1 MSERAFASL
10 TPTNALAK
18 LAFSE
23 VYGVLTS
30 GRQNN
35 QPDDALRRMA
45 VASQQTFDGEILR
58 LRFETRKRASRNA
71 YAIDG
76 ESSESLTEPDTDTEQ
91 AYQELGMIW
100 KGRYLLRL
108 EPLPSVPFMGW
119 VVGKGPL
126 ENTPVDLL
134 LCTRPFAKLHGI
146 SLRNPHAWFNFAV
159 TNRSFYIIGCS
170 RSPSAQLTVNGE
182 AATQRPYHLN
192 QHRMKIQLEKFEYD
206 FQWTGFAAND
216 AFKEERHRY
225 VTRTLGG
232 PEFVAIDVPTPLPNR
247 RMMGR
252 WTLGEALGA
261 GGRGRVVFASG
272 SSGDVAAIKVLERT
286 SRNCHSVD
294 EEIETLQSVTDL
306 AEQLDD
312 DERLLRMTE
321 VIYSNG
327 EKFSS
332 KMAFDNVAIVLRPMM
347 PRTLADLV
355 GIRSKG

>member
-10 TPTNALAK
+10 TPANALAR
-18 LAFSE
+18 LAFSD

-45 VASQQTFDGEILR
+45 VEPQQTFDGEILR
-58 LRFETRKRASRNA
+58 LRFETKKRASRNA
-71 YAIDG
+71 YATDG

-91 AYQELGMIW
+91 TYQELGMIW

-119 VVGKGPL
+119 AAGKGPL
-126 ENTPVDLL
+126 ENTPMDLL

-146 SLRNPHAWFNFAV
+146 NLRNPHARFNFTL
-159 TNRSFYIIGCS
+159 TNRGFYIIGCS

-182 AATQRPYHLN
+182 TATRRPYHLN

-206 FQWTGFAAND
+206 FQWTEFAANE

-232 PEFVAIDVPTPLPNR
+232 PEFVAIDAPTPLPNR
-247 RMMGR
+247 RTMGN

-261 GGRGRVVFASG
+261 GGRERVFFASD
-272 SSGDVAAIKVLERT
+272 SSGDVAAIKMLERT
-286 SRNCHSVD
+286 SRNYHSVD
-294 EEIETLQSVTDL
+294 EEIKTLQSVTDL
-306 AEQLDD
+306 VDQSDNS
-312 DERLLRMTE
+312 ERLLRMVE

-332 KMAFDNVAIVLRPMM
+332 KMVFDNVAIVLRPMM
-347 PRTLADLV
+347 PRTFVDLV